1 MRHLRR
7 VVGMFLAILVTL
19 IGLAKTYET
28 IMQTFVPNYGDA
40 FHRYSVDLHFGLGFV
55 AAGLTGIWW
64 LRRKDSTSL

>member
-1 MRHLRR
+1 MRQLRR

-28 IMQTFVPNYGDA
+28 IMQTFVANYDDA
-40 FHRYSVDLHFGLGFV
+40 FHQYSVDLHFGLALV

-64 LRRKDSTSL
+64 LRRKDATPL